1 MSNTRT
7 RSALSVGDIEAGYEN
22 EEWLG
27 WGYLGGRQELSAVE
41 REHGDVLVLAY
52 ANKHGWDIDRLFL
65 WLNSRPGR
73 HFADDVTLGSRH
85 AEALLGAD
93 LSD

>member
-1 MSNTRT
+1 MSKRT
-7 RSALSVGDIEAGYEN
+7 PLTQADIEAGYEN

-27 WGYLGGRQELSAVE
+27 WGYLGGRESLSESE
-41 REHGDVLVLAY
+41 RADGDAQVLAY
-52 ANKHGWDIDRLFL
+52 ANAHGWTAARLFT

-85 AEALLGAD
+85 ADALLGAD
-93 LSD
+93 LSR